1 MAASSSTIGPILALR
16 LIGLA
21 LAWSCCRSDGYSFE
35 LENDLAVWIEPTQ
48 VVASSSLNSRRE
60 ISLDAQETV
69 HGSGANG
76 INAIVVTSR
85 RLLGFSSRTLIWSQ
99 VDRDLHERILERRI
113 LPTFSL
119 VRTDKHLYGFRGANG
134 IWLEEALGVRETVK
148 RIYSNDYGVVAVTN
162 ERFLGFSPLL
172 GGFSTK
178 ALDVHEH
185 IIQVGN
191 EEGVIIITTS
201 RRTLVFGSR
210 MSGWE
215 EFE

>member
-1 MAASSSTIGPILALR
+1 MAVSSTIGPILALR
-16 LIGLA
+16 LIWLT
-21 LAWSCCRSDGYSFE
+21 LVWSSCRSDAYALE
-35 LENDLAVWIEPTQ
+35 LESDLAVWIEPGQ
-48 VVASSSLNSRRE
+48 VVAASSLNSRRE
-60 ISLDAQETV
+60 IALDAQETV

-85 RLLGFSSRTLIWSQ
+85 RLLGFSGRTLIWSQ

-134 IWLEEALGVRETVK
+134 IWFEESLGMRETVK
-148 RIYSNDYGVVAVTN
+148 RVYSNDYGVVAVTN

-172 GGFSTK
+172 GDFSTK
-178 ALDVHEH
+178 ALGVHEH
-185 IIQVGN
+185 ITQVGN
-191 EEGVIIITTS
+191 EEGVLIFTTNQ
-201 RRTLVFGSR
+201 RTLVFGSR